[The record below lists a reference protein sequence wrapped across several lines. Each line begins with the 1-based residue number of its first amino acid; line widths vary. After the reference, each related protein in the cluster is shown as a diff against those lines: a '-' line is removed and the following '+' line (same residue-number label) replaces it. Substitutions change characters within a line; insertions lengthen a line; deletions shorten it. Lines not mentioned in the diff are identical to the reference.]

1 MRADRLLSIVMLLQA
16 RGRMTAQE
24 LAEELEVSLR
34 TIYRDLEALNAA
46 GVPVLA
52 DRGPG
57 GGCMLPE
64 QYQAN
69 LSALTGSEV
78 RGLFLSAVPGPL
90 ADLGLGKAVEAAMLK
105 LAAELP
111 DTHKR
116 DVERVRGRIHVDTA
130 QWFRIEEPTPHLKT
144 IEEALWQERT
154 LLLTYR
160 RADGNKVRRF
170 VNPYGLVAK
179 AGVWYLVAAMRG
191 ALFTYRVSRV
201 REAELTHEHFKRP
214 DTFDLRNYWE
224 RWCREF
230 EENVSRYPVTML
242 VREEYLSQMP
252 ALYGEGVNALIEA
265 AGAPDE
271 RGRIELTLTFESFNA
286 ALTHLLG
293 MGTGAEIVSPAELRR
308 AVLDMASRVVDM
320 YTREG
325 DETAHR
331 RGAEGVEDDREKM
344 RVLARQSRVRLD

>member
-1 MRADRLLSIVMLLQA
+1 
-16 RGRMTAQE
+16 MTAQE

-34 TIYRDLEALNAA
+34 TIYRDLEALHAA

-64 QYQAN
+64 QYRAD
-69 LSALTGSEV
+69 LTRLTESEV
-78 RGLFLSAVPGPL
+78 RGLFLSMVPGPL

-111 DTHKR
+111 DTQKR

-130 QWFRIEEPTPHLKT
+130 HWFRVEEPTPFLKT

-160 RADGNKVRRF
+160 RADGMRTRRF
-170 VNPYGLVAK
+170 FNPYGLVAK
-179 AGVWYLVAAMRG
+179 AGVWYVVGTHKGSLY
-191 ALFTYRVSRV
+191 TYRVSRI

-214 DTFDLRNYWE
+214 EGFNLADYWQTWSE
-224 RWCREF
+224 EF
-230 EENVSRYPVTML
+230 ERSIPKFPVKMR
-242 VREEYLSQMP
+242 VRGDYVPTLP
-252 ALYGEGVNALIEA
+252 NIFGEGVNALIER

-271 RGRIELTLTFESFNA
+271 RGRLTLTLTFESFDS
-286 ALTHLLG
+286 ALLHLLG
-293 MGTGAEIVSPAELRR
+293 MGTGAEIVEPVALRR
-308 AVLDMASRVVDM
+308 AVLEMASRVVDM
-320 YTREG
+320 YTRE
-325 DETAHR
+325 T
-331 RGAEGVEDDREKM
+331 
-344 RVLARQSRVRLD
+344 